1 MVENDSELKKIS
13 SIGQNSSSQKS
24 NITINSTFRRTI
36 KKIGEHIIS
45 DKDKNINKK
54 KYTAE
59 FITEIKNI
67 FVSGGTN
74 NELIIY
80 NDSYGKIFSNQTDDW
95 IYNVLENENK
105 ISKALSYLACS
116 KKKIYVYSEFNKTNV
131 IQIENNL
138 LYLFFMECN
147 YYFACCEKD
156 IFLFSALADQLQN
169 KSKFSIYENILM
181 KSAIKINNDLLVFK
195 SNKIASKGIS
205 QLILYI
211 LD

>member
-1 MVENDSELKKIS
+1 VGENTSELKKIS
-13 SIGQNSSSQKS
+13 SISQNSSSQKS

-45 DKDKNINKK
+45 NKDKNINKK

-59 FITEIKNI
+59 FITEIQNI

-116 KKKIYVYSEFNKTNV
+116 KKKIYVYSESNKTNV
-131 IQIENNL
+131 ILMENNL

-156 IFLFSALADQLQN
+156 IFF
-169 KSKFSIYENILM
+169 F
-181 KSAIKINNDLLVFK
+181 LLWPTNYKAKANF
-195 SNKIASKGIS
+195 
-205 QLILYI
+205 
-211 LD
+211 